1 MKKTFI
7 FYCMAVVLLAT
18 SCREQQQEGDA
29 SFAVADTGK
38 EMVPMARQSAQAQSA
53 PVDIAEQTEVI
64 KSKIIKDGRLGLK
77 VTELE
82 KAKERVDSLVQIH
95 DGYYANE
102 SFQDTDQ
109 ESVYYIRIR
118 IPGANFET
126 FINEVEAGDVKVL
139 YKAIDARDVTDQF
152 IDLEIRLENKRSYLK
167 RYNELL
173 NQAMTVK
180 DILEIQERVR
190 ALEEEIESTTGRLRY
205 LSDLVDYSTLEL
217 TITRQK
223 DFTYS
228 PANRDGFFE
237 RLKQSVSKGWFGIV
251 DSLLFAIKIW
261 PLWVV
266 LALIITLWKKPSK
279 RKKNN

>member
-7 FYCMAVVLLAT
+7 FYCMALVLLAT
-18 SCREQQQEGDA
+18 SCREQQDGDA
-29 SFAVADTGK
+29 SFAVADMGK
-38 EMVPMARQSAQAQSA
+38 EMAPMTRQSTEAQSA
-53 PVDIAEQTEVI
+53 PVDIIEQTEVI

-82 KAKERVDSLVQIH
+82 KAKIRVDSLVKIH

-118 IPGANFET
+118 IPGANFEK
-126 FINEVEAGDVKVL
+126 FIAEVEAGDGKVL

-180 DILEIQERVR
+180 DILEIQERIR

-266 LALIITLWKKPSK
+266 LALIITLWKKLSK
-279 RKKNN
+279 RKKNS

>member
-1 MKKTFI
+1 M
-7 FYCMAVVLLAT
+7 
-18 SCREQQQEGDA
+18 
-29 SFAVADTGK
+29 
-38 EMVPMARQSAQAQSA
+38 
-53 PVDIAEQTEVI
+53 
-64 KSKIIKDGRLGLK
+64 GLK